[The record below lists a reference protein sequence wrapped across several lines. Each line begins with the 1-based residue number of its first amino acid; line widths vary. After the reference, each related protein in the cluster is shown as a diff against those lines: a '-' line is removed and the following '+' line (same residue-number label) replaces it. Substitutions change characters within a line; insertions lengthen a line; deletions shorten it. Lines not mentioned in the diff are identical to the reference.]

1 MEILLRRTYNN
12 NDYCIGHLYIDG
24 KYICD
29 TLEDTC
35 RGLKQT
41 MKLDEIK
48 QIKIPNK
55 TAIPTGRYLVTTDVI
70 SPKYYKRKYY
80 YNFCKG
86 KVPRLINV
94 PSYDGIL
101 LHIGNT
107 KEDTSGC
114 ILVGEN
120 KIKGKVINSTKTFE
134 KLYNILK
141 TAKDLIYINIFEEFK
156 K

>member
-55 TAIPTGRYLVTTDVI
+55 TAIPTGRYLVTIDVI